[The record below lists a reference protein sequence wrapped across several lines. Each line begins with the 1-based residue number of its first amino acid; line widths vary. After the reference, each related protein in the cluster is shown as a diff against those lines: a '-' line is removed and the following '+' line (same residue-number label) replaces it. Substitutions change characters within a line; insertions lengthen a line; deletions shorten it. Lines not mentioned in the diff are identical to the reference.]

1 MPDPNV
7 VIESLGQCLQIV
19 LMILLNAQCNLLK
32 SMVQF
37 FNNGDKTRTTPAV
50 VPDTTTMKKNSKVSQ
65 DYRL

>member
-1 MPDPNV
+1 
-7 VIESLGQCLQIV
+7 
-19 LMILLNAQCNLLK
+19 MILLNEQCNLLK